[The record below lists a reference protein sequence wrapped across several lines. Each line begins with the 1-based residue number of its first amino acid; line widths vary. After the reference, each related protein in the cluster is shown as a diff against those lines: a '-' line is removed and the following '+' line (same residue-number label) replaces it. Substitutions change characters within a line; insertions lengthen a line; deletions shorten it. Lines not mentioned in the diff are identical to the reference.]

1 MLSIIHVTCIAK
13 EGDIELRMDSEDTYR
28 DVSSKLKKNEI

>member
-13 EGDIELRMDSEDTYR
+13 EGDIELRMDSEDT
-28 DVSSKLKKNEI
+28 VM